1 MPNTGYSLGN
11 RILPARLAAAVTVLI
26 GMVSLTGWALHL
38 QTLTSVLPGA
48 VEMKA
53 NTAFSLLL
61 IGSAL
66 FILAGRPSRRNELA
80 ARCLAAVVLL
90 IGTATLAEYAF
101 GWRLGMD
108 EFLFKDSMGVFA
120 FFRGRMSPFSAIAFI
135 ALCFALLGMTVKSL
149 KTTAKIAA
157 TLGGAIGLVSLVGYL
172 WNANELIT
180 DRWLPPVAIN
190 TAFCFTL
197 LGTGIL
203 FLPNKIA
210 LPVEARVVTL
220 AAVEMKILAGFLV
233 AIALLLFGGS
243 FTYHTSVRFADS
255 VEWIAHTQ
263 EVRAA
268 VADLYGSVAGAEV
281 AERDFFL
288 TKSPEPLNEY
298 QRLTVR
304 VQRDL
309 EQLAALIADNSEQH
323 RNFLAT
329 QSVVDARLRSLAA
342 ALIAFNTYGLPAT
355 RAVLA
360 LSRNVATVESVHAAT
375 AAMDAV
381 EVSLLKGRQASTAR
395 VRFTTLISL
404 LVTLAAASA
413 LFYAFFRGIHREMW
427 ARRGAEQALR
437 DSDQY
442 NRSIIES
449 SPDCVAILT
458 TDAHITQ
465 MTPQGMKLLDIED
478 FASIAG
484 TDWCAF
490 WSGEHRAEACAAIAS
505 ARDGNPARFEGYS
518 ATRRGVPK
526 WWDIIV
532 MPMRNAGGQPER
544 LIAVARDITEVKRTA
559 TNLIS
564 ANRFLDSLI
573 ENLPAMVAVKDAAN
587 LKFVRVNKICEEL
600 VGYPKAELL
609 GKTAHELFSAADA
622 DYVVAKDREAL
633 AQGTV
638 VDIPRQSIHT
648 AHLGLRTFHTLKM
661 PIVDDE
667 GKPQYLLAI
676 SIDITERELAEKA
689 IRELNMALQGKAAQL
704 ESTNKELESFSY
716 SISHDLRAPLRAI
729 DGFAEIIEED
739 YQDKFDDE
747 GRRYLSVIRQNSKRM
762 GTLIDDLL
770 EFSRLGRQ
778 PVTNAEVNV
787 ESLVREVVQDVLAT
801 ERSDATGDSAPPSIE
816 IGPLPP
822 ALGDRALLRQVW
834 TNLISNAVKYSSKSK
849 QPMISISGCQ
859 IDAEN
864 HYSVRDNGVGFD
876 MDYAEKLFGVFQRL
890 HRNDEFSGTGVG
902 LAIVHRVVTRH
913 KGRVW
918 AEARVNDGAVFTFAL
933 PTEHQNE

>member
-1 MPNTGYSLGN
+1 MPNSGYSLGN
-11 RILPARLAAAVTVLI
+11 RILPARLAAAITVFI
-26 GMVSLTGWALHL
+26 GMVSLAGWALHM
-38 QTLTSVLPGA
+38 QALTSVLPGA

-53 NTAFSLLL
+53 NTALSLLL
-61 IGSAL
+61 VGSAL
-66 FILAGRPSRRNELA
+66 FLLAGRPSKRSELA
-80 ARCLAAVVLL
+80 ARCLAAAVLL

-101 GWRLGMD
+101 DWQLGLD
-108 EFLFKDSMGVFA
+108 ELLFKDSIGVFA
-120 FFRGRMSPFSAIAFI
+120 LFRGRMSPFSAIAFI
-135 ALCFALLGMTVKSL
+135 ALGFATLGMTVKSL

-157 TLGGAIGLVSLVGYL
+157 TLGGAIGLVSLVGYM

-197 LGTGIL
+197 LSTGIL
-203 FLPNKIA
+203 LLPNKTA
-210 LPVEARVVTL
+210 LPVKARIVTL

-243 FTYHTSVRFADS
+243 YTYRTSVQFADS

-288 TKSPEPLNEY
+288 TKSADPLNEY

-309 EQLAALIADNSEQH
+309 EELAALIADNPEQH
-323 RNFLAT
+323 KNFLAT

-360 LSRNVATVESVHAAT
+360 LSRNDATVESVHAAT
-375 AAMDAV
+375 GAMDAV
-381 EVSLLKGRQASTAR
+381 EVSLLEGRQASTAR

-413 LFYAFFRGIHREMW
+413 LFYAFFRGIHREML

-437 DSDQY
+437 ESDQY

-458 TDAHITQ
+458 TDAQITQ

-490 WSGEHRAEACAAIAS
+490 WSGEQQAEARAAIAS

-532 MPMRNAGGQPER
+532 MPVRTSGGQPDR
-544 LIAVARDITEVKRTA
+544 LISVARDITEVKRTA

-573 ENLPAMVAVKDAAN
+573 ENLPAMVVVKDAAT
-587 LKFVRVNKICEEL
+587 LKFVRVNKSFEELIGFTKAEL
-600 VGYPKAELL
+600 VGKA
-609 GKTAHELFSAADA
+609 AHELFSPAEA
-622 DYVVAKDREAL
+622 DYVIAKDLEAL
-633 AQGTV
+633 AHGAL

-648 AHLGLRTFHTLKM
+648 AHLGLRTFHTMKM
-661 PIVDDE
+661 PIADDE

-676 SIDITERELAEKA
+676 SVDITERELAEEA
-689 IRELNMALQGKAAQL
+689 IRELNVALQGQAAQL

-716 SISHDLRAPLRAI
+716 SVSHDLRAPLRAI

-739 YQDKFDDE
+739 YRDKLDDE
-747 GRRYLSVIRQNSKRM
+747 GRRYLSVIRQNSRRM
-762 GTLIDDLL
+762 GALIDDLL
-770 EFSRLGRQ
+770 EFSRLARQ

-787 ESLVREVVQDVLAT
+787 ESLVREVVQDVLTT
-801 ERSDATGDSAPPSIE
+801 ERVDAKGDSAPPSIE
-816 IGPLPP
+816 IGPLPA
-822 ALGDRALLRQVW
+822 ALGDRGLLRQVW

-849 QPMISISGCQ
+849 QPVISISGCQ
-859 IDAEN
+859 VDAEN

-913 KGRVW
+913 GGRVW
-918 AEARVNDGAVFTFAL
+918 AEGRVNDGAVFTFAL
-933 PTEHQNE
+933 PTEHQNG